1 MIWAALDL
9 QSKRRIVSWI
19 LAVTFLLLLAG
30 CENDVE
36 STAANMGET
45 PIGTVLSD
53 TAMETQRITAP
64 DPDDDLNGPVY
75 SVPPYVLE
83 DDDPLSAEIQA
94 ALAEKKAKLIW
105 AEDCFSETRHEAK
118 IWRYSLIDCNEL
130 YEELIEELFPDATV
144 EKREETLDGLRLALK
159 SGQTSFGCMVDIN
172 GYYINFFQLPSGLGE
187 TLLPKTAD
195 WLSKRTGVEQREW
208 TDFDPTI
215 TNGIKKYTACVDGV
229 QVGALFHNHI
239 LVDLIDCHGVDVS
252 NLGSLC
258 LSLPISVG
266 AEAGTV
272 RLSDVF
278 TQEEL
283 RDTLESRFNPNEST
297 IVVYRSCEICYLI
310 DEAKSLLVPVWWVK
324 GVNFS
329 TETGEGKPFEIIYD
343 VETGSRYT
351 T

>member
-1 MIWAALDL
+1 M
-9 QSKRRIVSWI
+9 QTKRRIVFGL
-19 LAVTFLLLLAG
+19 LAAACLLLLTGCGRNVPTVAVDTSNGPAG
-30 CENDVE
+30 TSIPD
-36 STAANMGET
+36 STVG
-45 PIGTVLSD
+45 
-53 TAMETQRITAP
+53 TQRITAP

-83 DDDPLSAEIQA
+83 DDDPLAAEIQA

-105 AEDCFSETRHEAK
+105 AEDCFSETRQEAK

-283 RDTLESRFNPNEST
+283 RKTLEFSFDPNGSA
-297 IVVYRSCEICYLI
+297 IVVYRSCELCYMI
-310 DEAKSLLVPVWWVK
+310 DEARSLLVPVWWVK

-329 TETGEGKPFEIIYD
+329 TDTGEGKPFEIIYD
-343 VETGSRYT
+343 VETGSKYRT
-351 T
+351 